1 MRGIWIL
8 SLAVLVGST
17 YLHAQEVPSL
27 GQEVKQ
33 LRKQLDVVLSESL
46 RLRSERARLQSHL
59 GSVGA
64 PGFLETEVNA
74 LAEFI
79 EHAPGATVKSTA
91 TNIDVFGQFRIRWGA
106 IWDRNFGNSDG
117 AVGVPLL
124 DAQAVGGPSATSSGD
139 DGYYLDA
146 RFQVGFDFQLSQK
159 VSTHFV
165 ITSFGL
171 FDNGGP
177 AGTTIFGSAASG
189 GGGFGS
195 QEGAAPGGAGGAGNS
210 SNFQILNDIRLYEGW
225 IRIDQ
230 VFGVDGLSLTNGRQE
245 IVLGNEFQFG
255 NNEFFSGQTFDAAR
269 LTLER
274 DTYTLDFI
282 WAKMAG
288 TESLN
293 PGNNPYPIA
302 GANGGF
308 DDDELF
314 AVYFTYT
321 GMSDHAVDLYW
332 IYINGDNAGSAGTL
346 GNSLGSSS
354 FGDTLN
360 EVGFAQA
367 YFHTFGFRLSGEFS
381 LADGL
386 DYNLEVAYQR
396 GSLKDFRKTDVDGL
410 AVEAELGL
418 TFQAESRTRVY
429 LRFLYAEGAHNG
441 DSGYIPLFPER
452 HAYDDGGKGYRARY
466 GILNIIPMDN
476 VFILQG
482 GFTLDPAVDWSLGV
496 AVLWATHDADLSP
509 IGFGDDDIGLELDF
523 FVEYRHSAEYTL
535 GLGFG
540 ILFPEEG
547 APLNGGSF
555 INDGGRDD
563 PAYLIYLDARV
574 KF

>member
-8 SLAVLVGST
+8 FLVFSLGST
-17 YLHAQEVPSL
+17 CLHAQEVPAL
-27 GQEVKQ
+27 GQEVKE

-46 RLRSERARLQSHL
+46 RLRVERAQLQSRL

-64 PGFLETEVNA
+64 PRLLETQINA
-74 LAEFI
+74 LAESV
-79 EHAPGATVKSTA
+79 EQAPGATVNSVA
-91 TNIDVFGQFRIRWGA
+91 TSIDVFGQFRIRWGA
-106 IWDRNFGNSDG
+106 MGDRNFGNPGG
-117 AVGVPLL
+117 AVGGIPLS
-124 DAQAVGGPSATSSGD
+124 DSQAIGGGSSSDLGED
-139 DGYYLDA
+139 DGHYLEA
-146 RFQVGFDFQLSQK
+146 RFQIGFDFQFTPNI
-159 VSTHFV
+159 STHFV
-165 ITSFGL
+165 VTSIGL
-171 FDNGGP
+171 FDNGSP
-177 AGTTIFGSAASG
+177 AGTTIAGSPASG

-195 QEGAAPGGAGGAGNS
+195 QEGAAPGGVGNS
-210 SNFQILNDIRLYEGW
+210 SNFRILNDIWLYEGW

-269 LTLER
+269 LTLNR
-274 DTYTLDFI
+274 DTFTLDFI

-288 TESLN
+288 TEALN

-314 AVYFTYT
+314 AVYFTYS
-321 GMSDHAVDLYW
+321 GMTDHVVDLYW
-332 IYINGDNAGSAGTL
+332 IYINGDNAGSVGTL

-354 FGDTLN
+354 IGDTLN
-360 EVGFAQA
+360 EVGFAQV

-381 LADGL
+381 MADGL
-386 DYNLEVAYQR
+386 DYNLEVAYQT
-396 GSLKDFRKTDVDGL
+396 GSMKDFFETDVDGL

-418 TFQAESRTRVY
+418 TFQAESRTRAY

-452 HAYDDGGKGYRARY
+452 HAYDDGGRGYRARY
-466 GILNIIPMDN
+466 GILDIIPMDN
-476 VFILQG
+476 VFIFQG
-482 GFTLDPAVDWSLGV
+482 GFTFDPATDWSLGV

-574 KF
+574 VF